1 MGQRVKKDERR
12 RRRFK
17 DVKTNCEVCVFRK
30 KRTCPYLEKLSNC
43 DLFKES
49 EERPEE
55 SSSMK
60 ISP

>member
-12 RRRFK
+12 RRRLK

-43 DLFKES
+43 HLFKKFGRATGGNLLNEN
-49 EERPEE
+49 
-55 SSSMK
+55 
-60 ISP
+60 